1 MENVQEDQEQIR
13 ALTNAGFLYEHAP
26 TGQLSFDAA
35 GRILRINQ
43 TLSDWLGLEDQEHTE
58 ITFSDLLNKAGGYYY
73 QMFITPLL
81 NLHGHVNEINLSM
94 KTATGTIEVLF
105 NAIGYKNTTG
115 RLHLVNA
122 TVQRISDRKKY
133 EQELM
138 YDKKVAEDE
147 KRRFEFLSNTIPT
160 MIWTAEPNG
169 RINFIND
176 QVKRYFGVSTLTNTT
191 ALRGIV
197 KEDRAALLRDWK
209 RFSETGETLDR
220 EVRLQP
226 AAGEAEWFVL
236 RAVPYRNE
244 QGIIELWFGSC
255 TNINKRKQLQL
266 ARYFS
271 LSDNLLVAKRKLT
284 ENTGV
289 FNEIALSQS
298 HTIRK
303 PVANILGLLP
313 MLQQESLSDEG
324 RNVLQLLMESANELD
339 EVVKHVVIKSASRL

>member
-1 MENVQEDQEQIR
+1 MEKDHFDQTHIL
-13 ALTNAGFLYEHAP
+13 ALTDVGFLYQHAP

-35 GRILRINQ
+35 GHILRINK
-43 TLSDWLGLEDQEHTE
+43 TLADWLGLADQDASGCM
-58 ITFSDLLNKAGGYYY
+58 FSDFLNKAGGYYY

-81 NLHGHVNEINLSM
+81 NLHGHVNEISLTM
-94 KTATGTIEVLF
+94 KTSSGTIDVLF
-105 NAIGYKNTTG
+105 NAIGYNNTAG
-115 RLHLVNA
+115 RLHLINA

-138 YDKKVAEDE
+138 YDKKLAEAE
-147 KRRFEFLSNTIPT
+147 NRRFEFLSNTIPS

-169 RINFIND
+169 RVNFVNE
-176 QVKRYFGVSTLTNTT
+176 QVKSYFGVSDVTNTS
-191 ALRGIV
+191 ALRAIV
-197 KEDRAALLRDWK
+197 KEDRAALKRDWV
-209 RFSETGETLDR
+209 RSSETGATLDR

-226 AAGEAEWFVL
+226 AKGDAEWFVL

-244 QGIIELWFGSC
+244 HGNIELWFGSC

-271 LSDNLLVAKRKLT
+271 LSDSLMLANRKLI
-284 ENTGV
+284 ENNGV
-289 FNEIALSQS
+289 FNEIALRQS

-313 MLQQESLSDEG
+313 MLQQENLSEEG
-324 RNVLQLLMESANELD
+324 RNVLQLLIETTRELD
-339 EVVKHVVIKSASRL
+339 QVIKQVVKKSASRL

>member
-1 MENVQEDQEQIR
+1 MEKDQADQEQIR
-13 ALTNAGFLYEHAP
+13 ALTEVGFLYQHAP
-26 TGQLSFDAA
+26 TGQLSFDAS
-35 GRILRINQ
+35 GRIVRMNN
-43 TLSDWLGLEDQEHTE
+43 TLANWLGLEDQEQGE
-58 ITFSDLLNKAGGYYY
+58 LTFSDLVNKAGGYYY

-94 KTATGTIEVLF
+94 KTDTGTIDVLF
-105 NAIGYKNTTG
+105 NAIGYKNTAG
-115 RLHLVNA
+115 RLHLINA

-169 RINFIND
+169 RINFVND
-176 QVKRYFGVSTLTNTT
+176 QVKGYFDVSNLTNTT
-191 ALRGIV
+191 ALRAIF
-197 KEDRAALLRDWK
+197 KEDRAGLLRDWK
-209 RFSETGETLDR
+209 RFSQTGETLDR

-226 AAGEAEWFVL
+226 AAGDAEWFVL

-271 LSDNLLVAKRKLT
+271 LSDNLLVARKKLT

-313 MLQQESLSDEG
+313 MLQQESLSEEG
-324 RNVLQLLMESANELD
+324 RNVLSLLLESANELD
-339 EVVKHVVIKSASRL
+339 QAVKQVVKKSASRL

>member
-1 MENVQEDQEQIR
+1 MEKDHRDQAHIL
-13 ALTNAGFLYEHAP
+13 ALTDVGFLYHHAP
-26 TGQLSFDAA
+26 TGQLSFDAS
-35 GRILRINQ
+35 GNILCINK
-43 TLSDWLGLEDQEHTE
+43 TLADWLGLADQEASGRM
-58 ITFSDLLNKAGGYYY
+58 FSDLLNKAGGYYY

-81 NLHGHVNEINLSM
+81 NLHGHVNEISLTM
-94 KTATGTIEVLF
+94 KTSSGTIEVLF
-105 NAIGYKNTTG
+105 NAIGYRNTAG
-115 RLHLVNA
+115 RLHLINA

-147 KRRFEFLSNTIPT
+147 KRHFEFLSNTIPS

-169 RINFIND
+169 RIKFVNE
-176 QVKRYFGVSTLTNTT
+176 QVKSYFGVSNLTNMT

-197 KEDRAALLRDWK
+197 KEDRDALLRDWVQS
-209 RFSETGETLDR
+209 SETGDTLDR

-226 AAGEAEWFVL
+226 AQGDAEWFVL

-244 QGIIELWFGSC
+244 QGDIELWFGSC

-271 LSDNLLVAKRKLT
+271 LSDSLLLANRKLT
-284 ENTGV
+284 ENNGV
-289 FNEIALSQS
+289 FNEIALRQS

-313 MLQQESLSDEG
+313 MLQQENLSEEG
-324 RNVLQLLMESANELD
+324 AKVLHLLMETARELD
-339 EVVKHVVIKSASRL
+339 HVVKQVVIKSASRL